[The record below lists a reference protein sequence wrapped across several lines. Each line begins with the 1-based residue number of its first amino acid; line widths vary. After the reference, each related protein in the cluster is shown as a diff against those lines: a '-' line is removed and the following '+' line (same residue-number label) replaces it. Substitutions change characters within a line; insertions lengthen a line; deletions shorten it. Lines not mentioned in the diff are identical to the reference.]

1 MLCEQSVRPC
11 DCFLVYTHV
20 MTDHQPG
27 GGVHSHNHFLVFSDS
42 LQLRYC
48 LLLPLKLCVTVARVL
63 RRNHVHCCSEAF
75 FWVAGQRTKRAGCT
89 MSALSH
95 SASWFPSKKANKTL
109 FERFAFD
116 FTKAK
121 VQFELECWPQQLGL
135 PFVNV
140 IKWFL
145 ICSGELE
152 SLLPKKIRKRSSV
165 QESCPKNQAPFTFSP
180 PSQNPFRS
188 HCSNEKVFSWND
200 VRLIVSNAV
209 SIKEQQIRE
218 EYNRILNEKLEEQ
231 LRIYFEK
238 YNEELLAARNRNN
251 RQVCPPVSLS

>member
-1 MLCEQSVRPC
+1 M
-11 DCFLVYTHV
+11 F
-20 MTDHQPG
+20 
-27 GGVHSHNHFLVFSDS
+27 
-42 LQLRYC
+42 
-48 LLLPLKLCVTVARVL
+48 TVAQKRSFESL
-63 RRNHVHCCSEAF
+63 ASEPREQVVQCPRYRIQRLDSRAKK
-75 FWVAGQRTKRAGCT
+75 RTKHFSNDSPLTSPKPRF
-89 MSALSH
+89 SLNSSVDH
-95 SASWFPSKKANKTL
+95 SNL
-109 FERFAFD
+109 DYR
-116 FTKAK
+116 
-121 VQFELECWPQQLGL
+121 
-135 PFVNV
+135 
-140 IKWFL
+140 
-145 ICSGELE
+145 ELE

-231 LRIYFEK
+231 FRIYFEK

-251 RQVCPPVSLS
+251 SDDCPMYIS